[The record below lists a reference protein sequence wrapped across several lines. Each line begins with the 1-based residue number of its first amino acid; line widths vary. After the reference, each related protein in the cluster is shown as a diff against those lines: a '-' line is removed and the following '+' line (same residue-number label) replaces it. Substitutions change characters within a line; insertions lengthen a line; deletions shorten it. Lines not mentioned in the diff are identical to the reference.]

1 MNFFRHRQPTGFFS
15 LNFYC
20 SRFLCIA
27 LRHFIGIRHIRRVTV
42 FPLPP
47 MPYLSSIDLHY
58 TAHVVPVLTYD
69 FDVQACKT
77 FITTA
82 AISCFYLIRPC
93 HQCYFI
99 DMLNNIF
106 SSVIG
111 YRITENDNIR
121 IMQKNPQQ
129 PIFGDLINS

>member
-1 MNFFRHRQPTGFFS
+1 MR
-15 LNFYC
+15 
-20 SRFLCIA
+20 
-27 LRHFIGIRHIRRVTV
+27 
-42 FPLPP
+42 
-47 MPYLSSIDLHY
+47 YLSSIDLHY

-69 FDVQACKT
+69 FDVQVCKT

-121 IMQKNPQQ
+121 IMQKTKTTNIRRPYQQ
-129 PIFGDLINS
+129 LENVLLRNWDSTAKLIAKIK